1 MDMFRCI
8 VRPIRSGNRAMSVPC
23 VCGSV
28 APEKRLEDAGIEL
41 REHVTFVRLVWICS
55 DALSGRS
62 DRETGLCLCLACA
75 GASLLKRDWRMLAL
89 SCASML
95 PSFAWYGYVQMHCPA
110 DPSSN
115 LLRLPLTDLVQN
127 LLHHDASYVNSGRS
141 FVEVLYYMAVFG
153 MLLAFFL
160 AIRFAFKDWTSAE
173 GLAALAFTMTGLLL
187 QPSGLWVQPYY
198 FGDRK

>member
-1 MDMFRCI
+1 
-8 VRPIRSGNRAMSVPC
+8 
-23 VCGSV
+23 
-28 APEKRLEDAGIEL
+28 
-41 REHVTFVRLVWICS
+41 
-55 DALSGRS
+55 
-62 DRETGLCLCLACA
+62 
-75 GASLLKRDWRMLAL
+75 
-89 SCASML
+89 
-95 PSFAWYGYVQMHCPA
+95 MHCPA

-127 LLHHDASYVNSGRS
+127 LLHHDASYINSGRS
-141 FVEVLYYMAVFG
+141 FVQVLYYMAVFG

-198 FGDRK
+198 FGRVLAPLLVLLGLRFFAAGDWRNALPACMVTPAILLVSAASALRVAKHLRM